1 MIIQKNI
8 DIDEV
13 KKFSSRALQ
22 WWDAEG
28 EFRTLHDINPVRLS
42 YIENVISIKDKK
54 VLDIGCGGGLLS
66 EAMASQGATVTGID
80 ASTSNI
86 LIASEHA
93 RNNNIKVD
101 YDSCTAEEFSS
112 NHVDE
117 YDLITCM
124 ELLEH
129 VPEPESIIK
138 ACSRMIKPGGH
149 VILST
154 INRNL
159 KAYILAV
166 LTGEY
171 LLKLL
176 PKGTHHYEKFIR
188 PSELVNWCQKYG
200 LITNDIS
207 GLDYNPLF
215 NHCSLTNN
223 PDVNYLIDTIAI
235 NKS

>member
-1 MIIQKNI
+1 MHTQKNT
-8 DIDEV
+8 DIDEIE
-13 KKFSSRALQ
+13 KFSSRAQQ
-22 WWDAEG
+22 WWDSKG
-28 EFRTLHDINPVRLS
+28 EFRTLHNINPVRLS
-42 YIENVISIKDKK
+42 YIENVISLKDKK

-66 EAMASQGATVTGID
+66 EAMASQGAIVTGID
-80 ASTSNI
+80 ASSENI

-93 RNNNIKVD
+93 KKNNLEVN
-101 YDSCTAEEFSS
+101 YDSCTAEEFSI
-112 NHVDE
+112 NYVAQ

-129 VPEPESIIK
+129 VPEPESVIK
-138 ACSRMIKPGGH
+138 ACSIMIKPGGH

-159 KAYILAV
+159 KAYALAV

-188 PSELVNWCQKYG
+188 PSELVNWCHKYG
-200 LITNDIS
+200 LITNNIR
-207 GLDYNPLF
+207 GLNYNPLF

-223 PDVNYLIDTIAI
+223 PDVNYLIDTIATG
-235 NKS
+235 NS